1 MASSE
6 TAKLRKRMRDLENE
20 LDDLRGRGRGR
31 GTDAGRGRGEGRGGR
46 GEGRGGRGEGRGG
59 RGVAAAPAAAV
70 APAAAH
76 EKKPGLIALPVCLD
90 DIASTPAADLEPT
103 VAAASSSSAAAG
115 NPAESLARHRVRS
128 DESELADSYQ
138 ATVDEFAVQQLRVL
152 PADHLSSHRDG
163 GVAAK
168 VTAFGLG
175 LGLG

>member
-31 GTDAGRGRGEGRGGR
+31 GTDAGRGRGEDRGGQ
-46 GEGRGGRGEGRGG
+46 GEGRGG

-70 APAAAH
+70 APAAAN

-103 VAAASSSSAAAG
+103 LAAASSSAAAG

-138 ATVDEFAVQQLRVL
+138 ATVDGFAVQQLRVL
-152 PADHLSSHRDG
+152 PADHLSSHRYG

-175 LGLG
+175 LGLGQP

>member
-20 LDDLRGRGRGR
+20 LDDLRGRGRAR
-31 GTDAGRGRGEGRGGR
+31 GTDAGRGR

-168 VTAFGLG
+168 VTA
-175 LGLG
+175 

>member
-59 RGVAAAPAAAV
+59 RGEGRGGRGVAAAPAAAV
-70 APAAAH
+70 APAAAN

-103 VAAASSSSAAAG
+103 VAAASSSAAAG

-168 VTAFGLG
+168 VTA
-175 LGLG
+175 

>member
-1 MASSE
+1 MAGSE
-6 TAKLRKRMRDLENE
+6 AKE
-20 LDDLRGRGRGR
+20 LVH
-31 GTDAGRGRGEGRGGR
+31 T
-46 GEGRGGRGEGRGG
+46 
-59 RGVAAAPAAAV
+59 AAV
-70 APAAAH
+70 DYAPLIVLLPMLAFPFILFFGKVFNGKDFWKNRLK
-76 EKKPGLIALPVCLD
+76 EGGLIALPVCLD

-168 VTAFGLG
+168 VTA
-175 LGLG
+175 